1 MDVAMMYEEVTLL
14 GLALWL
20 GLPAWIANSMPVIF
34 GGGRPIDNGR
44 VLSDGKRLFGD
55 NKTIRGF
62 IAGVVLGTLTSWALN
77 MGAPY
82 VREFMTEY
90 VIVTPD
96 MDAILGIT
104 VLGGFLLSFGTL
116 IGDLL
121 GSFLKRRVDL
131 RGGAPAL
138 MLDRLGFII
147 MALIFL
153 APLLTPAPQYVA
165 VLILF
170 TLAIH
175 WVSNVAGYLLK
186 LKKTPW

>member
-1 MDVAMMYEEVTLL
+1 MMYEEVILL

-34 GGGRPIDNGR
+34 GGGRPIDNGK

-62 IAGVVLGTLTSWALN
+62 ISGVVLGTLTSWGLN
-77 MGAPY
+77 MWAPY
-82 VREFMTEY
+82 VREFMTEH
-90 VIVTPD
+90 VSVTPE

-104 VLGGFLLSFGTL
+104 VFGGFLLSLGAL
-116 IGDLL
+116 IGDLV
-121 GSFLKRRVDL
+121 GSFFKRRASL
-131 RGGAPAL
+131 KGGAPAF
-138 MLDRLGFII
+138 MLDQLGFII

-165 VLILF
+165 VIILF